1 MAPRQ
6 AGLQPTTRGRRL
18 ADLTVSAELEPGSFR
33 DPDSRVVRADGRI
46 YRALSERGLADWRT
60 FSSSPLFAD
69 LVDEGKLIGTR
80 EADVAVA
87 ADLHGA
93 VAGVLEHDVVPF
105 VSYPYEWT
113 FGMLRDA
120 ALLQLELVR
129 RAVEAGLMLKDA
141 TPYNVQFRGAHPVFV
156 DVGSFEPLREG
167 EPWAGYRQFCM
178 LFLYPLLLNAWKDM
192 PFQPWLRG
200 SIDGI
205 TPAGCRSLL
214 SFRDAFRRGALTD
227 VILHARLERRYADTS
242 RDVKGELKRAGFKKE
257 LILANVGRLERLI
270 GRLRPRASTSTW
282 SGYGETTTYSEE
294 DAERKRRFVA
304 DAAATESPSLVWDV
318 GANDGRHSKIAAE
331 HAKYVVAMDAD
342 AVVVDRL
349 YSELAKA
356 DSREILPLLENVV
369 DPSPGLGWRGAERQ
383 PLAERGRPDLT
394 LCLALVHHVSIS
406 GNVPI
411 AAFLDWLRDL
421 GGTIVVEFPTP
432 EDPMAERLLSR
443 KREQDHPDYRRD
455 WFERC
460 LAERFEVA
468 ESVELGGG
476 ARVLYRAHPRP

>member
-1 MAPRQ
+1 VGET
-6 AGLQPTTRGRRL
+6 GLQGP
-18 ADLTVSAELEPGSFR
+18 
-33 DPDSRVVRADGRI
+33 
-46 YRALSERGLADWRT
+46 
-60 FSSSPLFAD
+60 
-69 LVDEGKLIGTR
+69 
-80 EADVAVA
+80 
-87 ADLHGA
+87 

-129 RAVEAGLMLKDA
+129 RAIEAGLMLKDA
-141 TPYNVQFRGAHPVFV
+141 TPYNVQFRGARPVFV

-178 LFLYPLLLNAWKDM
+178 LFLYPLLLHAWKEV

-205 TPAGCRSLL
+205 TPAECRSLL

-227 VILHARLERRYADTS
+227 VILHARLERRYADSS

-257 LILANVGRLERLI
+257 LIVANVGRLERLI
-270 GRLRPRASTSTW
+270 RRLRTRASSSTW

-294 DAERKRRFVA
+294 DAERKRGFVA
-304 DAAATESPSLVWDV
+304 DAAAAESPRLVWDV
-318 GANDGRHSKIAAE
+318 GANDGRHSKIAAGR
-331 HAKYVVAMDAD
+331 ADYVVAMDSD

-349 YSELAKA
+349 YGELAA
-356 DSREILPLLENVV
+356 GTFESILPLLENVA
-369 DPSPGLGWRGAERQ
+369 DPSPGLGWRGLERK

-394 LCLALVHHVSIS
+394 LCLALVHHVSVG

-411 AAFLDWLRDL
+411 AAFLDWLREL
-421 GGTIVVEFPTP
+421 GGAVVVEFPTP
-432 EDPMAERLLSR
+432 EDPMANRLLAR
-443 KREQDHPDYRRD
+443 KREHDHPDYRRD

-460 LAERFEVA
+460 LHERFDVA
-468 ESVELGGG
+468 ESLELGGG
-476 ARVLYRAHPRP
+476 TRILYRARARR